1 MSRSASKLSEEIIQY
16 IKDNP
21 IIESQRGRYNDVAI
35 RFGKTAEQIRR
46 IHRTMKEKGEV
57 IGDTTANYMHVE
69 GTPIPKT
76 TITTSGNGQ
85 TSTYQFR
92 ENTKTGDAD
101 LITVTNKRIKTL
113 DDLIK
118 ACEIDLET
126 WNIISWECNK
136 WEVGR
141 KDKSV
146 EWHIKTGQV
155 EDGHVSD
162 SGKVYVEPLFQ
173 VKAKLSRRKVDTDL
187 KMQKEVLIEELK
199 AYAPKYDPYYIS
211 RITEGITK
219 PLGRR
224 LLEIGIFDPHFGK
237 LSWREEA
244 GEDYDIKIAEKRVKQ
259 AVKELLAEVDLSTIE
274 RILLPLGNDMVNV
287 DNSNNTTYAG
297 TPQSTDVRFPKIVK
311 VVRRVLV
318 EIITDLSLIAPVDVV
333 MVPGNHDTTV
343 SFMIGEI
350 LDAFFYGNPR
360 VNIDNVPLPRK
371 YYQYGV
377 NGFQFTHG
385 NEEKHQDLGL
395 IFATQQPQLWASTK
409 FHYAQLGHYHKNKKI
424 NYVEVDEF
432 QGFQVQILPSLSG
445 SDAWHFKK
453 GYHSHHQAKAFIF
466 DKQEGPK
473 GEYTSTPSI

>member
-1 MSRSASKLSEEIIQY
+1 MSSKAKQLREEILQY
-16 IKDNP
+16 IKVHP
-21 IIESQRGRYNDVAI
+21 INEGSRGCYNEVAQ
-35 RFGKTAEQIRR
+35 RFGKTAEEIRR
-46 IHRTMKEKGEV
+46 IYRTLRERGQV
-57 IGDTTANYMHVE
+57 VAGSVNYMHVE
-69 GTPIPKT
+69 GTKIPKSTLT
-76 TITTSGNGQ
+76 TATTSE
-85 TSTYQFR
+85 SSFR
-92 ENTKTGDAD
+92 EDVNSGSAD
-101 LITVTNKRIKTL
+101 LITITNKRIKTL
-113 DDLIK
+113 EDLIEI
-118 ACEIDLET
+118 CEIDLET
-126 WNIISWECNK
+126 WSIVSWECNK
-136 WEVGR
+136 WEVGA
-141 KDKSV
+141 KNKEKEIV
-146 EWHIKTGQV
+146 
-155 EDGHVSD
+155 VS
-162 SGKVYVEPLFQ
+162 PLFQ

-199 AYAPKYDPYYIS
+199 AYAPKYDPYIIS

-219 PLGRR
+219 PTGHR

-259 AVKELLAEVDLSTIE
+259 AIKELLAEIDLTTIE
-274 RILLPLGNDMVNV
+274 RILLPLGNDMINV
-287 DNSNNTTYAG
+287 DNSSNTTYAG

-350 LDAFFYGNPR
+350 LDAFFHANSR

-371 YYQYGV
+371 YYKYGV

-409 FHYAQLGHYHKNKKI
+409 FHYGQLGHYHKNKKV
-424 NYVEVDEF
+424 NYVDVDEF
-432 QGFQVQILPSLSG
+432 QGFQIQIIPSLSG

-453 GYHSHHQAKAFIF
+453 GYHSHHQAKAFVF
-466 DKQEGPK
+466 DKEEGPK